1 MVGLQRGESACGT
14 VGGKLENFGGNNM
27 NYIKKIKFFKKILI
41 VLCAVCLC
49 FSCARM
55 DSGGWFFQKA
65 DPETALYNDARQ
77 KHREQSHGA
86 AYTLYR
92 EHAIRYPQSER
103 APEVLFFLGQ
113 VCISL
118 ERYGEARQFFQQ
130 LITRHPDTALALDA
144 GVEMTEAFYLDGDYR
159 GAIGYAE
166 RMLRTD
172 LLAFQV
178 MRVYEVMGKSHLGL
192 EDAPAAYAAFLNAY
206 RSAGKGDIERLTR
219 RLLTAASMIPL
230 PDLRMA
236 LELLE
241 GNPPAGDI
249 MYLLG
254 IRYMEEGDYW
264 EAKVFLDRF
273 VETYPRHPYASFA
286 RQIIADIP
294 ASDLFDKNVVG
305 CLLPLSGRYESFGQQ
320 ALKGIELALAVFAGS
335 PDAAQLKIL
344 VRDSASDTGRTV
356 SGVKEL
362 HDLRVAAIIGPMAE
376 AEAAAAEAQDL
387 RIPIVTLTQKV
398 DITDIGEWVFRNF
411 LTPVMQVRALVG
423 HAVKDLKLSRFAILY
438 PRENYGEMFM
448 NLFWD
453 EVIASGGSV
462 VGVESYDPDQ
472 TDFSVPI
479 RKLTGMYYEIPEALM
494 ITPENPVPIVMIQ
507 KEDQTVASEGPII
520 AQVFSQDSQLPERR
534 WLDPLLD
541 TAMAKESVRDAES
554 VAEKEEKP
562 APIIDFDAVFIPDA
576 PGKAGLIMPYLAYQD
591 VTDIYLLGTNLWHS
605 ERLIQMAGVH
615 SQGAIFPDG
624 FFARS
629 ASGDVARFVARFEKT
644 YGYTPGFIE
653 AVSYD
658 TAMMVFNIVSR
669 AEVRSRSQVKKSL
682 LEMAPYPGITG
693 RTAFA
698 ENGDAVKDV
707 YLLRISGG
715 RFREVPVR
723 R

>member
-1 MVGLQRGESACGT
+1 MKHIE
-14 VGGKLENFGGNNM
+14 
-27 NYIKKIKFFKKILI
+27 KIKFLKKILI
-41 VLCAVCLC
+41 VLFAAGLC
-49 FSCARM
+49 FSCARK
-55 DSGGWFFQKA
+55 DTEGWFFQKV
-65 DPETALYNDARQ
+65 DPETALFNDARQ
-77 KHREQSHGA
+77 KHQEQSHGA

-92 EHAIRYPQSER
+92 EHATRYPQSER
-103 APEVLFFLGQ
+103 APDVLFSLGQ

-118 ERYGEARQFFQQ
+118 ERYEEARQFFQQ
-130 LITRHPDTALALDA
+130 VITRHPDTAVALDA

-159 GAIGYAE
+159 RAIGYAE
-166 RMLRTD
+166 RMLTAD
-172 LLAFQV
+172 LLASQM
-178 MRVYEVMGKSHLGL
+178 MRVYQVMGESHLGL
-192 EDAPAAYAAFLNAY
+192 ENAPAAYAAFLNAY
-206 RSAGKGDIERLTR
+206 RSAGRGDIERLTR
-219 RLLTAASMIPL
+219 RLLTAAAIMPL

-236 LELLE
+236 LEELD
-241 GNPPAGDI
+241 GSPPAGDI
-249 MYLLG
+249 MYQLG
-254 IRYMEEGDYW
+254 IRYMEGGDYW
-264 EAKVFLDRF
+264 EAKAFLDRF

-294 ASDLFDKNVVG
+294 TSDLFDKNVVG

-344 VRDSASDTGRTV
+344 VRDSASDAGRTV

-411 LTPVMQVRALVG
+411 LTPVMQVRALVR
-423 HAVKDLKLSRFAILY
+423 HAVNDLKLSRFAILY
-438 PRENYGEMFM
+438 PKENYGEMFM
-448 NLFWD
+448 HLFWE
-453 EVIASGGSV
+453 EVIASGGRV
-462 VGVESYDPDQ
+462 VGVESYQPDQ

-479 RKLTGMYYEIPEALM
+479 RKLAGMYHKIPEALM
-494 ITPENPVPIVMIQ
+494 ITPEEPVPIVRI
-507 KEDQTVASEGPII
+507 KEDDQTDAPKEPIVAQAFSRYPQRSERKW
-520 AQVFSQDSQLPERR
+520 F
-534 WLDPLLD
+534 DPLLD
-541 TAMAKESVRDAES
+541 TAVAQESERDAES

-562 APIIDFDAVFIPDA
+562 APIIDFEAVFIPDA

-591 VTDIYLLGTNLWHS
+591 IKGVYLLGTNLWHS
-605 ERLIQMAGVH
+605 ERLIQMAGFH

-629 ASGDVARFVARFEKT
+629 ASDDVARFVALFEKT

-658 TAMMVFNIVSR
+658 TAMMVFNIVCR
-669 AEVRSRSQVKKSL
+669 PDVRYRSQVKKSL
-682 LEMAPYPGITG
+682 LDMPAWPGITG

-698 ENGDAVKDV
+698 ENGDAVKDT